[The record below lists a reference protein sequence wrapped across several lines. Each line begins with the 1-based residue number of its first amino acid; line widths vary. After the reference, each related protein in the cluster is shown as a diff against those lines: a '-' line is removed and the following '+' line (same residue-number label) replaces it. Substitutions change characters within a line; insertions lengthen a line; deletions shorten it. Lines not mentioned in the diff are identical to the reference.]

1 MSSEEDEQ
9 QTAAGSLRS
18 SRRRKSPRVPRSA
31 LDTSSWTFRI
41 RATRLRSL
49 RLPTWAAVIRGVHVF
64 TTLDK
69 QARQSRGSKWRHEA
83 ATGPAAL
90 VGTRARSPVARRRR
104 GSSMPEEVH
113 WVQHDG
119 ELQWTLQRD
128 RFRHLKA
135 YSPRIKVY
143 VYGLRTVTGAADAAV
158 ATTPFDAESLAT
170 TAKASENSSV
180 VSFGWFFLDLRY
192 VCQCPLV
199 GLPWPNSALAY
210 DC

>member
-1 MSSEEDEQ
+1 MSSEEDELQ
-9 QTAAGSLRS
+9 QTATDSLR
-18 SRRRKSPRVPRSA
+18 SRRRKSPRAPRSA
-31 LDTSSWTFRI
+31 LDTSLWTFCI

-69 QARQSRGSKWRHEA
+69 QARQSRGSKWRHET
-83 ATGPAAL
+83 ATGPGAL
-90 VGTRARSPVARRRR
+90 VGTRASSPVARRRR

-143 VYGLRTVTGAADAAV
+143 VYGLRTVTGAAETA
-158 ATTPFDAESLAT
+158 ATTPFNAENLTT
-170 TAKASENSSV
+170 TAKASDNSSV
-180 VSFGWFFLDLRY
+180 VSFGWFFLDLR
-192 VCQCPLV
+192 
-199 GLPWPNSALAY
+199 
-210 DC
+210 